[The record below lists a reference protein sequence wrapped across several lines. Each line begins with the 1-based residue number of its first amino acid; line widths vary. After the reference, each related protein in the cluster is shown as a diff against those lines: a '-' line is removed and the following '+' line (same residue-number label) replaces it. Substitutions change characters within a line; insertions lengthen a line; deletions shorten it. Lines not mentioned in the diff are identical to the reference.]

1 MNKKVIYII
10 IGLIVIIGIIILI
23 ISLNKKDDNI
33 QINIQELAEQIIQ
46 SRSFEDELNM
56 VDKDITMSDYGFT
69 NEEIKQLISYQG
81 SGATSEEILVLEVND
96 KSKLNNIKEKIN
108 VRLAERKE
116 VFESYLPKE
125 VYKIDNNI
133 LSIKGNY
140 VILCVSNDSNKV
152 NDTINNYLKNKN

>member
-1 MNKKVIYII
+1 MKNE
-10 IGLIVIIGIIILI
+10 
-23 ISLNKKDDNI
+23 NI
-33 QINIQELAEQIIQ
+33 QINIEELSEEIFK
-46 SRSFEDELNM
+46 SESFEDELIKVDSEM
-56 VDKDITMSDYGFT
+56 VMNNYGFT

-81 SGATSEEILVLEVND
+81 SGATSEEILVLEAND

>member
-1 MNKKVIYII
+1 MKKKVLICISLII
-10 IGLIVIIGIIILI
+10 ILIIIGIIIF
-23 ISLNKKDDNI
+23 LNMKNENI
-33 QINIQELAEQIIQ
+33 QINIEELSEEIFK
-46 SRSFEDELNM
+46 SESFEDELIKVDSEM
-56 VDKDITMSDYGFT
+56 VMNNYGFT

-152 NDTINNYLKNKN
+152 NTIINNYLKNKN

>member
-1 MNKKVIYII
+1 MKKKVLICISLII
-10 IGLIVIIGIIILI
+10 ILIIIGIIIF
-23 ISLNKKDDNI
+23 LNMKNENI
-33 QINIQELAEQIIQ
+33 QINIEKLSEEIFK
-46 SRSFEDELNM
+46 SESFEDELIKVDSEM
-56 VDKDITMSDYGFT
+56 VMNNYGFT

>member
-1 MNKKVIYII
+1 MKKKVLICISLII
-10 IGLIVIIGIIILI
+10 ILIIIGIIIF
-23 ISLNKKDDNI
+23 LNMKNENI
-33 QINIQELAEQIIQ
+33 QINIEKLSEEIFK
-46 SRSFEDELNM
+46 SESFEDELIKVDSEM
-56 VDKDITMSDYGFT
+56 VMNNYGFT

-96 KSKLNNIKEKIN
+96 KSKLNDIKEKIN

-152 NDTINNYLKNKN
+152 NDIINNYLKNKQ

>member
-1 MNKKVIYII
+1 MKKKV
-10 IGLIVIIGIIILI
+10 LICISLIIILI
-23 ISLNKKDDNI
+23 IIGIVIFLNMKNENI
-33 QINIQELAEQIIQ
+33 QINIEELSEEIFK
-46 SRSFEDELNM
+46 SESFEDELIKVDSEM
-56 VDKDITMSDYGFT
+56 VMNNYGFT

-96 KSKLNNIKEKIN
+96 KSKLNDIKEKIN

-152 NDTINNYLKNKN
+152 NDTINNYLKNKQ

>member
-1 MNKKVIYII
+1 MKKKVLICISLVII
-10 IGLIVIIGIIILI
+10 LIIIGIIIF
-23 ISLNKKDDNI
+23 LNMKNENI
-33 QINIQELAEQIIQ
+33 QINIEELSEEIFK
-46 SRSFEDELNM
+46 SESFEDELINVDSEM
-56 VDKDITMSDYGFT
+56 VMNNYGFT

-108 VRLAERKE
+108 VRLTERKE

-140 VILCVSNDSNKV
+140 VILCISNDTNKV
-152 NDTINNYLKNKN
+152 NTIINNYLKNKN

>member
-1 MNKKVIYII
+1 MKKKVLICISLII
-10 IGLIVIIGIIILI
+10 ILIIIGIIIF
-23 ISLNKKDDNI
+23 LNMKNENI
-33 QINIQELAEQIIQ
+33 QINIEELSEEIFK
-46 SRSFEDELNM
+46 SESFEDELIKVDSEM
-56 VDKDITMSDYGFT
+56 VMNNYGFT

>member
-1 MNKKVIYII
+1 MKKKVLICISLII
-10 IGLIVIIGIIILI
+10 ILIIIGIIIF
-23 ISLNKKDDNI
+23 LNMKNENI
-33 QINIQELAEQIIQ
+33 QINIEELSEEIFK
-46 SRSFEDELNM
+46 SESFEDELIKVDSEM
-56 VDKDITMSDYGFT
+56 VMNNYGFT

-81 SGATSEEILVLEVND
+81 SGATSEEILVLEAND

-108 VRLAERKE
+108 VRLTERKE

-140 VILCVSNDSNKV
+140 VILCISNDTNKV
-152 NDTINNYLKNKN
+152 NTIINNYLKNKN

>member
-1 MNKKVIYII
+1 MKKKV
-10 IGLIVIIGIIILI
+10 LICISLIIILI
-23 ISLNKKDDNI
+23 IIGIVIFLNMKNENI
-33 QINIQELAEQIIQ
+33 QINIEELSEEIFK
-46 SRSFEDELNM
+46 SESFEDELIKVDSEM
-56 VDKDITMSDYGFT
+56 VMNNYGFT

>member
-1 MNKKVIYII
+1 MKKKVLICISLII
-10 IGLIVIIGIIILI
+10 ILIIIGIIIF
-23 ISLNKKDDNI
+23 LNMKNENI
-33 QINIQELAEQIIQ
+33 QINIEKLSEEIFK
-46 SRSFEDELNM
+46 SESFEDELIKVDSEM
-56 VDKDITMSDYGFT
+56 VMNNYGFT

-96 KSKLNNIKEKIN
+96 KSKLNDIKEKIN

-140 VILCVSNDSNKV
+140 VILCISNDTNKV
-152 NDTINNYLKNKN
+152 NTIINNYLKNKN

>member
-1 MNKKVIYII
+1 MKKKV
-10 IGLIVIIGIIILI
+10 LICISLVIILI
-23 ISLNKKDDNI
+23 IIGIVIFLNMKNENI
-33 QINIQELAEQIIQ
+33 QINIEELSEEIFK
-46 SRSFEDELNM
+46 SESFEDELIKVDSEM
-56 VDKDITMSDYGFT
+56 VMNNYGFT

-81 SGATSEEILVLEVND
+81 SGATSEEILVLEAND

>member
-1 MNKKVIYII
+1 MKKKVLICISLII
-10 IGLIVIIGIIILI
+10 ILIIIGIIIF
-23 ISLNKKDDNI
+23 LNMKNENI
-33 QINIQELAEQIIQ
+33 QINIEKLSEEIFK
-46 SRSFEDELNM
+46 SESFEDELIKVDSEM
-56 VDKDITMSDYGFT
+56 VMNNYGFT

-81 SGATSEEILVLEVND
+81 SGATSEEILVLEAND

-152 NDTINNYLKNKN
+152 NDTINNYLKNKQ

>member
-1 MNKKVIYII
+1 MKKKVLICISLII
-10 IGLIVIIGIIILI
+10 ILIIIGIIIF
-23 ISLNKKDDNI
+23 LNMKNENI
-33 QINIQELAEQIIQ
+33 QINIEKLSEEIFK
-46 SRSFEDELNM
+46 SESFEDELIKVDSEM
-56 VDKDITMSDYGFT
+56 VMNNYGFT

-96 KSKLNNIKEKIN
+96 KSKLNDIKEKIN

-152 NDTINNYLKNKN
+152 NDTINNYLKNKQ

>member
-1 MNKKVIYII
+1 MKKKV
-10 IGLIVIIGIIILI
+10 LICISLIIILI
-23 ISLNKKDDNI
+23 IIGIVIFLNMKNENI
-33 QINIQELAEQIIQ
+33 QINIEELSEEIFK
-46 SRSFEDELNM
+46 SESFEDELIKVDSEM
-56 VDKDITMSDYGFT
+56 VMNNYGFT

-96 KSKLNNIKEKIN
+96 KSKLNDIKEKIN

-140 VILCVSNDSNKV
+140 VILCISNDTNKV
-152 NDTINNYLKNKN
+152 NTIINNYLKNKN

>member
-1 MNKKVIYII
+1 MKKKVLICISLII
-10 IGLIVIIGIIILI
+10 ILIIIGIIIF
-23 ISLNKKDDNI
+23 LNMKNENI
-33 QINIQELAEQIIQ
+33 QINIEKLSEEIFK
-46 SRSFEDELNM
+46 SESFEDELIKVDSEM
-56 VDKDITMSDYGFT
+56 VMNNYGFT

-81 SGATSEEILVLEVND
+81 SGATSEEILVLEAND
-96 KSKLNNIKEKIN
+96 KNNLNNIKEKIN

>member
-1 MNKKVIYII
+1 MKKKVLICISLII
-10 IGLIVIIGIIILI
+10 ILIIIGIIIF
-23 ISLNKKDDNI
+23 LNMKNENI
-33 QINIQELAEQIIQ
+33 QINIEELSEEIFK
-46 SRSFEDELNM
+46 SESFEDELIKVDSEM
-56 VDKDITMSDYGFT
+56 VMNNYGFT

-140 VILCVSNDSNKV
+140 VILCISNDTNKV
-152 NDTINNYLKNKN
+152 NTIINNYLNIIY

>member
-1 MNKKVIYII
+1 MKKKVLICISLII
-10 IGLIVIIGIIILI
+10 ILIIIGIIIF
-23 ISLNKKDDNI
+23 LNMKNENI
-33 QINIQELAEQIIQ
+33 QINIEELSEEIFK
-46 SRSFEDELNM
+46 SESFEDELIKVDSEM
-56 VDKDITMSDYGFT
+56 VMNNYGFT

-81 SGATSEEILVLEVND
+81 SGATSEEILVLEAND

-140 VILCVSNDSNKV
+140 VILCISNDTNKV
-152 NDTINNYLKNKN
+152 NTIINNYLKNKN

>member
-1 MNKKVIYII
+1 MKKKV
-10 IGLIVIIGIIILI
+10 LICISLVIILI
-23 ISLNKKDDNI
+23 IIGIVIFLNMKNENI
-33 QINIQELAEQIIQ
+33 QINIEELSEEIFK
-46 SRSFEDELNM
+46 SESFEDELIKVDSEM
-56 VDKDITMSDYGFT
+56 VMNNYGFT

-81 SGATSEEILVLEVND
+81 SGATSEEILVLEAND

-140 VILCVSNDSNKV
+140 VILCISNDTNKV
-152 NDTINNYLKNKN
+152 NTIINNYLKNKN

>member
-1 MNKKVIYII
+1 MKKKVLICISLII
-10 IGLIVIIGIIILI
+10 ILIIIGIIIF
-23 ISLNKKDDNI
+23 LNMKNENI
-33 QINIQELAEQIIQ
+33 QINIEELSEEIFK
-46 SRSFEDELNM
+46 SESFEDELIKVDSEM
-56 VDKDITMSDYGFT
+56 VMNNYGFT

-81 SGATSEEILVLEVND
+81 SGATSEEILVLEAND

-152 NDTINNYLKNKN
+152 NDTINNYLKNKQ

>member
-1 MNKKVIYII
+1 MKKKV
-10 IGLIVIIGIIILI
+10 LICISLVIILI
-23 ISLNKKDDNI
+23 IIGIVIFLNMKNENI
-33 QINIQELAEQIIQ
+33 QINIEELSEEIFK
-46 SRSFEDELNM
+46 SESFEDELIKVDSEM
-56 VDKDITMSDYGFT
+56 VMNNYGFT

>member
-1 MNKKVIYII
+1 MKKKVLICISLII
-10 IGLIVIIGIIILI
+10 ILIIIGIIIF
-23 ISLNKKDDNI
+23 LNMKNENI
-33 QINIQELAEQIIQ
+33 QINIEELSEEIFK
-46 SRSFEDELNM
+46 SESFEDELIKVDSEM
-56 VDKDITMSDYGFT
+56 VMNNYGFT

-152 NDTINNYLKNKN
+152 NDTINNYLKNKQ

>member
-1 MNKKVIYII
+1 MKKKVLICISLII
-10 IGLIVIIGIIILI
+10 ILIIIGIIIF
-23 ISLNKKDDNI
+23 LNMKNENI
-33 QINIQELAEQIIQ
+33 QINIEELSEEIFK
-46 SRSFEDELNM
+46 SESFEDELIKVDSEM
-56 VDKDITMSDYGFT
+56 VMNNYGFT

-81 SGATSEEILVLEVND
+81 SGATSEEILVLEAND

-152 NDTINNYLKNKN
+152 NDIINNYLKNKQ

>member
-1 MNKKVIYII
+1 MKKKVLICISLII
-10 IGLIVIIGIIILI
+10 ILIIIGIIIF
-23 ISLNKKDDNI
+23 LNMKNENI
-33 QINIQELAEQIIQ
+33 QINIEELSEEIFK
-46 SRSFEDELNM
+46 SESFEDELIKVDSEM
-56 VDKDITMSDYGFT
+56 VMNNYGFT

-96 KSKLNNIKEKIN
+96 KSKLNDIKEKIN

-152 NDTINNYLKNKN
+152 NDTINNYLKNKQ